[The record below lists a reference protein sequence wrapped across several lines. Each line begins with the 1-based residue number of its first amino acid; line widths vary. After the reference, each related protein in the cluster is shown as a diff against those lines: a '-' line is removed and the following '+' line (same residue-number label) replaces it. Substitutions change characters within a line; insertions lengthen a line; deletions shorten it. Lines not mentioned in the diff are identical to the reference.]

1 MGIWEILF
9 WVWLV
14 SGICTNILLRF
25 PAFQHMDFLQD
36 EDTDPDDKKW
46 GWLVYFIPG
55 PLGTAFIIF
64 AFVMEKKADEEEEEE
79 DRLKALKRKEQKA
92 NAISKSIKRY
102 PELLL
107 NLEKQWKSY
116 EASGDIPSQKFIK
129 DVNALGKD
137 ACIIPKESVENKDV
151 LLEILRYGRINI
163 YSAFEGDALK
173 QGEKIAKSLG
183 SSLKKLSK

>member
-9 WVWLV
+9 WVWLAG
-14 SGICTNILLRF
+14 GICTIIILRF
-25 PAFQHMDFLQD
+25 PAFEEMRWN
-36 EDTDPDDKKW
+36 DDDDIEW
-46 GWLVYFIPG
+46 YYVYIGYFIFG

-129 DVNALGKD
+129 DVNTLGKD
-137 ACIIPKESVENKDV
+137 ACSIPKESVENKDV
-151 LLEILRYGRINI
+151 LIEILRYGRINI
-163 YSAFEGDALK
+163 YSTFEGDALK
-173 QGEKIAKSLG
+173 QGEKLAKSLG
-183 SSLKKLSK
+183 SSLKKISK